1 MSYLGTTKIG
11 KMFLGAV
18 EIAKAYLGDDLVF
31 QKGGSPSPRLP
42 AGYTE
47 LSYVATNSQA
57 WIDTGIYGGTSLVIL
72 VKFYVG
78 NYTQYGAI
86 YGNYVD
92 ENHKANRTILNSSTE
107 LLVAGGNNLS
117 KSITGFT
124 INAEHTLEVAS
135 STAKYDG
142 TSYSIPSQSK
152 TANSTNICLGNRGV
166 STAITRDLALRIYS
180 FEVKQSGTTI
190 MNLVPAKRDLDD
202 AVGFYDLIAEDFV
215 KSLTG
220 TEFTAG
226 PSV

>member
-1 MSYLGTTKIG
+1 MDALLRRR
-11 KMFLGAV
+11 MMM
-18 EIAKAYLGDDLVF
+18 
-31 QKGGSPSPRLP
+31 GGGVSPSPRLP

-57 WIDTGIYGGTSLVIL
+57 WIDTGISGGTSLQIIA
-72 VKFYVG
+72 KFYVG
-78 NYTQYGAI
+78 NYIQYGAV

-92 ENHKANRTILNSSTE
+92 ENHNANRVILNSTTALIVS
-107 LLVAGGNNLS
+107 GGKTLS
-117 KSITGFT
+117 KTVNGFT
-124 INAEHTLEVAS
+124 MNAEHITDITSTVAKLDGVSTTIDS
-135 STAKYDG
+135 S
-142 TSYSIPSQSK
+142 QK
-152 TANSTNICLGNRGV
+152 TTNSTNICLGNRGV
-166 STAITRDLALRIYS
+166 STASTRDIALRIYS